1 MKLAVMIHSMAHRVK
16 KKPKKKHDRQH
27 DEEWTFGFQ
36 LELEVVRFVK
46 SQTERKKI
54 EERQKSSSH
63 ILPVLVLIKSS
74 RERGNNKL

>member
-1 MKLAVMIHSMAHRVK
+1 MKLAVMIRSMGE
-16 KKPKKKHDRQH
+16 KKHDRQR

-46 SQTERKKI
+46 SQTERKNI

-74 RERGNNKL
+74 REREQ